1 METVDQIKLHIHL
14 EVWRNELVS
23 FGFAAGHKTVEVS
36 NLLLEYN
43 TQLNI
48 INESFSE
55 NENEPNIQSITKP
68 RDIKNKTSS
77 SLKYLRTADNIFRF
91 AKGPHMISYACC
103 NHFIEFEL
111 TFLLTSIGV

>member
-77 SLKYLRTADNIFRF
+77 SLKYPPEQRRIFPDRQ
-91 AKGPHMISYACC
+91 GPHMNSYA
-103 NHFIEFEL
+103 FVPIL
-111 TFLLTSIGV
+111 

>member
-1 METVDQIKLHIHL
+1 METIDQIKLHIHL

-55 NENEPNIQSITKP
+55 NENEPDIQSITKP

-77 SLKYLRTADNIFRF
+77 SLKYPPDSGEYFRI
-91 AKGPHMISYACC
+91 AKALTRIYMPLFQSC
-103 NHFIEFEL
+103 NSMED
-111 TFLLTSIGV
+111 T